1 MADQDAIQILS
12 DDLSARI
19 GQMQRDIAES
29 VLTMVKGKS
38 NQESIKIINELN
50 MVNIITLKSQSILSE
65 FNTGLTKLL
74 ETKEKFAEIDED
86 TLLTFVEVAR
96 QSVVG
101 EMSAMAIILKK
112 EIINAVLQTR
122 TIDDILEA
130 VRKQGYG
137 V

>member
-1 MADQDAIQILS
+1 MANQDAIQTLS

-29 VLTMVKGKS
+29 ILGLVKGKK
-38 NQESIKIINELN
+38 NPEAIKIINELN
-50 MVNIITLKSQSILSE
+50 IVNIITLKAQGILSE
-65 FNTGLTKLL
+65 FSTGLTKLL
-74 ETKEKFAEIDED
+74 ESKEKFAEIDED

>member
-1 MADQDAIQILS
+1 MADQDAIQVLS

-19 GQMQRDIAES
+19 GEMQREVAES
-29 VLTMVKGKS
+29 VLGMVQGKS
-38 NQESIKIINELN
+38 NPESIKIINELN
-50 MVNIITLKSQSILSE
+50 MVNIVTLKSQSILSE
-65 FNTGLTKLL
+65 FNTGLTKVL
-74 ETKEKFAEIDED
+74 EKKEKFAEIDED

-137 V
+137 D

>member
-1 MADQDAIQILS
+1 MADQDAIQVLS

-29 VLTMVKGKS
+29 ILDMVQGKS
-38 NQESIKIINELN
+38 NPESIKIINELN
-50 MVNIITLKSQSILSE
+50 IVNITTFKAQNILSE
-65 FNTGLTKLL
+65 FTIGLTKLL
-74 ETKEKFAEIDED
+74 ESKEKFAEIDED
-86 TLLTFVEVAR
+86 TLMTFFEVAR
-96 QSVVG
+96 QAIVG
-101 EMSAMAIILKK
+101 EMSAMATILKR
-112 EIINAVLQTR
+112 EIINAILQTR

>member
-1 MADQDAIQILS
+1 MADQDAIQVLS

-19 GQMQRDIAES
+19 GEMQREIAES
-29 VLTMVKGKS
+29 ILGMVQGKS
-38 NQESIKIINELN
+38 NPESIKIINELN
-50 MVNIITLKSQSILSE
+50 MVNIVTLKSQSILSE
-65 FNTGLTKLL
+65 FNTGLTKVL
-74 ETKEKFAEIDED
+74 EKKEKFAEIDED

>member
-1 MADQDAIQILS
+1 MADQDAIQVLS

-19 GQMQRDIAES
+19 GLMQTDVAES
-29 VLTMVKGKS
+29 ILSMVKGKK
-38 NQESIKIINELN
+38 NAEAIKIINELN
-50 MVNIITLKSQSILSE
+50 IVNIITLKSQALLTE
-65 FNTGLTKLL
+65 FSSGLTKVL
-74 ETKEKFAEIDED
+74 EKKEKFADIDED
-86 TLLTFVEVAR
+86 TLLTFFEVAR
-96 QSVVG
+96 QAVVG
-101 EMSAMAIILKK
+101 EMAAMAIILKK

>member
-1 MADQDAIQILS
+1 MANQDAIQTLS

-29 VLTMVKGKS
+29 ILGLVKGKK
-38 NQESIKIINELN
+38 NPEAIKIINELN
-50 MVNIITLKSQSILSE
+50 IVNITSIKAQSILSE
-65 FNTGLTKLL
+65 LSSGLTKLL
-74 ETKEKFAEIDED
+74 ESKEKFAEIDED
-86 TLLTFVEVAR
+86 TLMTFFEVAR
-96 QSVVG
+96 QSIVG
-101 EMSAMAIILKK
+101 EMSAMATILKR

>member
-1 MADQDAIQILS
+1 MADQDAIQVLS

-19 GQMQRDIAES
+19 GEMQRDVAES
-29 VLTMVKGKS
+29 VLSIVQGKS
-38 NQESIKIINELN
+38 NPESIKIINELN

-65 FNTGLTKLL
+65 FSSGLTKVL
-74 ETKEKFAEIDED
+74 EKKEKFAEIDED
-86 TLLTFVEVAR
+86 TLLTFFEVAR
-96 QSVVG
+96 QAVVG

>member
-29 VLTMVKGKS
+29 VLTMVEGKS
-38 NQESIKIINELN
+38 NPESIKIINELN

>member
-1 MADQDAIQILS
+1 MADQDAIQVLS

-19 GQMQRDIAES
+19 GEMQRDVAES
-29 VLTMVKGKS
+29 VLSMVQGKS
-38 NQESIKIINELN
+38 NPESIKIINELN

-65 FNTGLTKLL
+65 FSSGLTKVL
-74 ETKEKFAEIDED
+74 EKKEKFAEIDED
-86 TLLTFVEVAR
+86 TLLTFFEVAR
-96 QSVVG
+96 QAVVG

>member
-1 MADQDAIQILS
+1 MADQDAIQLLS

-29 VLTMVKGKS
+29 VLGMVQGKS
-38 NQESIKIINELN
+38 NPESIKIINELN
-50 MVNIITLKSQSILSE
+50 MVNIVTLKSQSILSE
-65 FNTGLTKLL
+65 FNTGLTKVL
-74 ETKEKFAEIDED
+74 EKKEKFAEIDED

>member
-1 MADQDAIQILS
+1 
-12 DDLSARI
+12 
-19 GQMQRDIAES
+19 
-29 VLTMVKGKS
+29 
-38 NQESIKIINELN
+38 

-65 FNTGLTKLL
+65 FNSGLTKLL

-86 TLLTFVEVAR
+86 TLFAFVEVAR

-101 EMSAMAIILKK
+101 EMSAMAIILKR
-112 EIINAVLQTR
+112 EIINAVLQNR
-122 TIDDILEA
+122 AIDDILES

>member
-1 MADQDAIQILS
+1 MADQNAIQELS

-29 VLTMVKGKS
+29 ILDMVQGKS
-38 NQESIKIINELN
+38 NPESIKIINELN
-50 MVNIITLKSQSILSE
+50 IVNITTFKAQNILSE
-65 FNTGLTKLL
+65 FTIGLTKLL
-74 ETKEKFAEIDED
+74 ESKEKFAEIDED
-86 TLLTFVEVAR
+86 TLMTFFEVAR
-96 QSVVG
+96 QSIVG
-101 EMSAMAIILKK
+101 EMSAMATILKR
-112 EIINAVLQTR
+112 EIINAILQTR

>member
-1 MADQDAIQILS
+1 MADQDAIQVLS

-19 GQMQRDIAES
+19 GLMQTDVAES
-29 VLTMVKGKS
+29 ILSMVKGKK
-38 NQESIKIINELN
+38 NAEAIKIINELN
-50 MVNIITLKSQSILSE
+50 IVNIITLKSQALLTE
-65 FNTGLTKLL
+65 FSSGLTKVL
-74 ETKEKFAEIDED
+74 EKKEKFAEIDED
-86 TLLTFVEVAR
+86 TLLTFFEVAR
-96 QSVVG
+96 QAVVG

>member
-1 MADQDAIQILS
+1 MADQDAIQVLS

-19 GQMQRDIAES
+19 GLMQTDVAES
-29 VLTMVKGKS
+29 ILSMVKGKK
-38 NQESIKIINELN
+38 NAEAIKIINELN
-50 MVNIITLKSQSILSE
+50 IVNIITFKSQALLTE
-65 FNTGLTKLL
+65 FSSGLTKVL
-74 ETKEKFAEIDED
+74 EKKEKFADIDED
-86 TLLTFVEVAR
+86 TLLTFFEVAR
-96 QSVVG
+96 QAVVG
-101 EMSAMAIILKK
+101 EMAAMAIILKK